1 MSLVSTVRVKQPPWR
16 RLAGVP
22 LLPVPLI
29 ERAMRKSL
37 ALVLFCL
44 AWELLPRTGLVDRV
58 FLPPF
63 SEVVLAAERLVLS
76 GALVEHAMASILRS
90 SSGLALAILIA
101 VPAGIIIGSNRRI
114 AEFIEP
120 LVELFRNTAPLALLP
135 VFTLILGIGETS
147 KIAMVLYASAWPIL
161 LSTVSGVRTVDPLLV
176 KAARSMG
183 LGSARLFA
191 KVILP
196 ASVPTIFTGIRLAAA
211 HSILVLIAAEMVGAK
226 AGLGYFVNAAEFNF
240 QIPEMY
246 AGILTLALLG
256 LLVNV
261 TLVHIEGRLSMWRA
275 S

>member
-1 MSLVSTVRVKQPPWR
+1 MSLVSTVRVRQPLWR
-16 RLAGVP
+16 RVAGKSPLCAAWLANVT
-22 LLPVPLI
+22 
-29 ERAMRKSL
+29 RRSL
-37 ALVLFCL
+37 AILLFCL

-63 SEVVLAAERLVLS
+63 SEVILAAQRLVLS
-76 GALVEHAMASILRS
+76 GALAEHATASVLRS
-90 SSGLALAILIA
+90 SSGLVFAILIA
-101 VPAGIIIGSNRRI
+101 VPAGLVIGSNRRV

-120 LVELFRNTAPLALLP
+120 LLELFRNTAPLALLP

-161 LSTVSGVRTVDPLLV
+161 LSTVNGVRTVDPLLV

-183 LGSARLFA
+183 LGSVRLFA
-191 KVILP
+191 KLILP

-246 AGILTLALLG
+246 AGILSLSLLG
-256 LLVNV
+256 LLVNFA
-261 TLVHIEGRLSMWRA
+261 LVRIEARLSMWRT

>member
-1 MSLVSTVRVKQPPWR
+1 MSFASTDRLKPVLRLPLADIVSWPVAVIGTAVRR
-16 RLAGVP
+16 
-22 LLPVPLI
+22 
-29 ERAMRKSL
+29 SL
-37 ALVLFCL
+37 AIVLFCAL
-44 AWELLPRTGLVDRV
+44 WEVLPRSGLIDRV

-63 SEVVLAAERLVLS
+63 SEVVEGAWHLLLS
-76 GALVEHAMASILRS
+76 GSLEENTVASLFRS
-90 SSGLALAILIA
+90 CCGLALAIVTA
-101 VPAGIIIGSNRRI
+101 VPAGLLLGWDRRI
-114 AEFIEP
+114 AEFLSP
-120 LVELFRNTAPLALLP
+120 LLEIFRNTAALALLP

-147 KIAMVLYASAWPIL
+147 KIAMVLYASTWPIL
-161 LSTVSGVRTVDPLLV
+161 LNTVNAVRTVDPLLI

-183 LGSARLFA
+183 LGSTRLFA

-246 AGILTLALLG
+246 AGIVTLAQLG

-261 TLVHIEGRLSMWRA
+261 VLVRIEARLSVWRT

>member
-1 MSLVSTVRVKQPPWR
+1 MSLVSTVRVKQPLWL
-16 RLAGVP
+16 RLAGV
-22 LLPVPLI
+22 LLPPVPLI
-29 ERAMRKSL
+29 ERAVRKSL
-37 ALVLFCL
+37 VLVLFCL

-76 GALVEHAMASILRS
+76 GALVEHAIASILRS

-101 VPAGIIIGSNRRI
+101 VPAGLIIGSNRRI

-120 LVELFRNTAPLALLP
+120 LLELFRNTAPLALLP

-161 LSTVSGVRTVDPLLV
+161 LSTVNGVRTVDPLLI
-176 KAARSMG
+176 KAARSMS
-183 LGSARLFA
+183 LSSTRLFA

-211 HSILVLIAAEMVGAK
+211 HSIVVLIAAEMVGAK

-261 TLVHIEGRLSMWRA
+261 MLVHIEGRLSMWRA

>member
-1 MSLVSTVRVKQPPWR
+1 MSLVSTVRVKQPLWR
-16 RLAGVP
+16 RLAGVS

-101 VPAGIIIGSNRRI
+101 VPAGLIIGSNRRI

-120 LVELFRNTAPLALLP
+120 LLELFRNTAPLALLP

>member
-1 MSLVSTVRVKQPPWR
+1 MSLVSTGRVKQPLWR
-16 RLAGVP
+16 RLAGV
-22 LLPVPLI
+22 LLPPVPLI
-29 ERAMRKSL
+29 ERAVRKSL
-37 ALVLFCL
+37 MLVLFCL

-76 GALVEHAMASILRS
+76 GALVEHAIASILRS
-90 SSGLALAILIA
+90 SSGLALAMLIA
-101 VPAGIIIGSNRRI
+101 VPAGLIIGSNRRI

-120 LVELFRNTAPLALLP
+120 LLELFRNTAPLALLP

-161 LSTVSGVRTVDPLLV
+161 LSTVNGVRTVDPLLI
-176 KAARSMG
+176 KAARSMS
-183 LGSARLFA
+183 LSSTRLFA

-261 TLVHIEGRLSMWRA
+261 MLVHIEGRLSMWRA